1 MDEDEDEWYD
11 SWTEEIRKEE
21 KDDDAKMLFL
31 KKDNGNAVNSVYDDN
46 DNTLD

>member
-1 MDEDEDEWYD
+1 MVMVMITMDEDEDEWYD

-31 KKDNGNAVNSVYDDN
+31 KIGQW
-46 DNTLD
+46 